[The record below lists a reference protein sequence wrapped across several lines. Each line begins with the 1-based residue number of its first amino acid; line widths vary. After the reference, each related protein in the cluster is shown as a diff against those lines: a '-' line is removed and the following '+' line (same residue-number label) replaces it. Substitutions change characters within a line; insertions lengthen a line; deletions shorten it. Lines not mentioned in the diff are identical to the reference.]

1 MHRQVNYSSVF
12 KSDNHIVKI
21 YLLGRNSREGQVY
34 LTIYLLCFYLEYIF
48 FKTKTFEKNM

>member
-1 MHRQVNYSSVF
+1 MHRKVNYSSVF

-21 YLLGRNSREGQVY
+21 YLLGRNSREGHVN
-34 LTIYLLCFYLEYIF
+34 LTTYLLCFYLEYIF

>member
-1 MHRQVNYSSVF
+1 MHRKVNYSSVF

-21 YLLGRNSREGQVY
+21 YLLGRNSREGLN
-34 LTIYLLCFYLEYIF
+34 LTTYLLCFYLEYIF